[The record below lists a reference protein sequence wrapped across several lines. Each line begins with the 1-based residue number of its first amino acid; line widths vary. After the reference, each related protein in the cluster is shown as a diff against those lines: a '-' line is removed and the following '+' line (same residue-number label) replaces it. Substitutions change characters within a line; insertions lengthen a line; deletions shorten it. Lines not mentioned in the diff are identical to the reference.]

1 MRELESQ
8 KICLEFKENEGKL
21 NMFYVE
27 KWKSTGK
34 QKCQHERK
42 NISETKRTKQTLQKY
57 NGNK

>member
-42 NISETKRTKQTLQKY
+42 KYQRNKEDKTNIAEI
-57 NGNK
+57 